1 MEGITVAYSGVHQ
14 AFQLALAAAE
24 LERLDVF
31 FCSLCDA
38 PGKWG
43 RLASRLF
50 GAAALTNRRCN
61 GIPAAKVRENPW
73 PWVAHTLKARL
84 RPALGQDWLLAN
96 DRFDRWVAGRL
107 ADSSSRVLVTS
118 ETCAEHSLRVA
129 GQLRLKRVLDCPQWH
144 PAALQKI

>member
-24 LERLDVF
+24 LERLDLF

-61 GIPAAKVRENPW
+61 GIPASKVREYPW
-73 PWVAHTLKARL
+73 PWVAHTLKTRL
-84 RPALGQDWLLAN
+84 RPSLREDWLKAN
-96 DRFDRWVAGRL
+96 NRFDCWVARRL
-107 ADSSSRVLVTS
+107 ARNASRVLVAS
-118 ETCAEHSLRVA
+118 ETCAEHSLR
-129 GQLRLKRVLDCPQWH
+129 
-144 PAALQKI
+144 